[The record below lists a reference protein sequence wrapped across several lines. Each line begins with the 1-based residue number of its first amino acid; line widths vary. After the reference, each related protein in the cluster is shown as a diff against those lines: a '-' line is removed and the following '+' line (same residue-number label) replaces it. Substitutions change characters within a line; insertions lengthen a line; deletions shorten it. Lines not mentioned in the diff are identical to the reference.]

1 MLSIYKASAGS
12 GKTHTL
18 TGEYLR
24 MLFRDLQTHHGTMM
38 PHSYILAVTFTKK
51 ATAEMKERILK
62 ALFLLSK
69 NPTKSPYYKELIN
82 EFHVDHEVL
91 KHNAHQ
97 LLVSVLQDF
106 SRFSVSTIDGF
117 FQQVVRTFALDLGLS
132 TTYDLALDNEEII
145 QQAVDDV
152 FRDIRTQ
159 KDDNSDIISW
169 ITAFAQ
175 HNIDENQ
182 KWNPYQSVSG
192 FSQELNKEKLK
203 RNLLKVREFFADKN
217 NIKDYRK
224 NLEDIVQEVIRKT
237 NTLLQEGANAIQG
250 VEGLRQSAISIFKK
264 NAEHF
269 LEKGFN
275 NTTIEV
281 INHQIEIYTK
291 TKGNQQQ
298 FLSELYCTQL
308 EPIYQ
313 KLLAIWEKDRIDYY
327 SAKAILQH
335 LYAVGLIQ
343 DVAGQVEQTNKQ
355 LGRLPIADIN
365 LLIHQIIDGQDT
377 PFIYER
383 MGQYFHHF
391 MIDEFQDTSALQWE
405 NFEPLIQ
412 EAEGNNHDNL
422 VVGDVKQSI
431 YRWRNSDW
439 RLLNQ
444 IDGLFAHTHIPKLE
458 CNWRTARLLVEHNEH
473 LIHQYSQW
481 ITAILQEKGWENY
494 PEAQAI
500 KHIYAQDAIHQKPQR
515 DIPGVVHMQ
524 FFSGKTSEVKTECL
538 SAVEKQLHDLQN
550 EGIDLSRV
558 ALLVRTRDEAEI
570 AAKHLIENGFTVQ
583 SSESMRIHSHP
594 AVRLLVALMQ
604 QEEDNRNNITNDVN
618 NAIIL
623 DLHAPFTEE
632 EIREIKKAANLPLY
646 EYVQKLIYILNL
658 DQEQTALPYL
668 TAFQDKIYD
677 FMQSHVA
684 SAKLFLEFWNR
695 KKNKLSIAVPVTSNA
710 IRIMTIHG
718 SKGLEFDIV
727 IIPFL
732 TWSLKD
738 RLNYKQRKI
747 IWCEPTNEPFNKM
760 PLVAITQDDKA
771 LNTHFKKDYIQEVI
785 SQYIDFLN
793 LTYVAFTRPKYRLYT
808 YGSRFDNEEH
818 PQANIANIGQ
828 LLSSFLYMERRTD
841 EQGELTSLLQA
852 NEDGSWSYHI
862 QDPNPEIKDEE
873 NNKNEEEDD
882 IEKVQTMQAY
892 YVNSPIKDRLVLRS
906 RAEDDFTEDT
916 ELETIDLGI
925 LMHEW
930 LANIITWD
938 DAKPALEKM
947 RITGRITQT
956 QEEQLTTQMKK
967 LQDLLQHENKAHWF
981 DGSMQ
986 VINEQTI
993 ISTDGK
999 SYRPDRIVIRD
1010 KYAEVIDYKF
1020 GEEHT
1025 DIYQKQLRKY
1035 TLLLQQ
1041 MGYSVNAYIVY
1052 TALQKIQRI

>member
-24 MLFRDLQTHHGTMM
+24 MLFRDLIHQGTVI
-38 PHSYILAVTFTKK
+38 PHSHILAVTFTKK

-62 ALFLLSK
+62 ALFQLSK

-82 EFHVDHEVL
+82 EFHVDQEVL
-91 KHNAHQ
+91 KQNAHK

-152 FRDIRTQ
+152 FRNIRTQ

-203 RNLLKVREFFADKN
+203 RNLLKVRDFFANKN

-224 NLEDIVQEVIRKT
+224 NLEEIVREVIIKT
-237 NTLLQEGANAIQG
+237 NNLIQEGANAIQG
-250 VEGLRQSAISIFKK
+250 VEGLRLNAISIFKK
-264 NAEHF
+264 EAEHF

-291 TKGNQQQ
+291 AKGSQQQ
-298 FLSELYCTQL
+298 ILSELYSTRL

-313 KLLAIWEKDRIDYY
+313 QLLTIWEKDRIDYY

-383 MGQYFHHF
+383 MGQYFYHY
-391 MIDEFQDTSALQWE
+391 MIDEFQDTSALQWQ

-444 IDGLFAHTHIPKLE
+444 IDGLFARTHIPKLE
-458 CNWRTARLLVEHNEH
+458 CNWRTARLLVEHNEY
-473 LIHQYSQW
+473 LMHQYSQW
-481 ITAILQEKGWENY
+481 LTAILQDKGWDNY
-494 PEAQAI
+494 PDAQAI
-500 KHIYAQDAIHQKPQR
+500 KHIYSKDAIHQTPKKN
-515 DIPGVVHMQ
+515 IPGVVHMQ
-524 FFSGKTSEVKTECL
+524 FFNGKTNEIKVECL
-538 SAVEKQLHDLQN
+538 SAMEKQLHDFQN

-558 ALLVRTRDEAEI
+558 ALLVRTRDEAET

-594 AVRLLVALMQ
+594 AVQLLVALMQ
-604 QEEDNRNNITNDVN
+604 QAEDDKSHITNDVN
-618 NAIIL
+618 NAIIQ
-623 DLHAPFTEE
+623 DLHAPFTEDE
-632 EIREIKKAANLPLY
+632 TREIKQAANLPLY
-646 EYVQKLIYILNL
+646 EYVQKLIHILNL
-658 DQEQTALPYL
+658 DQDLSALSYL

-684 SAKLFLEFWNR
+684 NAKLFLDFWNR

-732 TWSLKD
+732 TWPLKE
-738 RLNYKQRKI
+738 RLNHRQRKI
-747 IWCEPTNEPFNKM
+747 IWCEPKNEPFNKM

-771 LNTHFKKDYIQEVI
+771 LNTHFKKDYIQEII

-808 YGSRFDNEEH
+808 YGSRFEDEEH
-818 PQANIANIGQ
+818 PQANISNVGQ
-828 LLSSFLYMERRTD
+828 LLSSFLYMEKQTN
-841 EQGELTSLLQA
+841 EQGESTSLLQT

-862 QDPNPEIKDEE
+862 QDPNPDIKDEE
-873 NNKNEEEDD
+873 DNKGEEDVD
-882 IEKVQTMQAY
+882 KVQTIQAC

-930 LANIITWD
+930 LANIITWN
-938 DAKPALEKM
+938 DAQPALEKM
-947 RITGRITQT
+947 RITGRITEI
-956 QEEQLTTQMKK
+956 QEEQLKTQMQK
-967 LQDLLQHENKAHWF
+967 LQNLLHQENKAYWF

-1020 GEEHT
+1020 GDEHT
-1025 DIYQKQLRKY
+1025 DTYQKQLRKY
-1035 TLLLQQ
+1035 TLLLQE

-1052 TALQKIQRI
+1052 TAHQKIQKI

>member
-24 MLFRDLQTHHGTMM
+24 MLFRDLIHQETVI
-38 PHSYILAVTFTKK
+38 PHSHILAVTFTKK

-62 ALFLLSK
+62 ALFQLSK

-82 EFHVDHEVL
+82 EFHVDQEVL
-91 KHNAHQ
+91 KQNAHK

-152 FRDIRTQ
+152 FRNIRTQ
-159 KDDNSDIISW
+159 KDNNSDIISW

-203 RNLLKVREFFADKN
+203 RNLLKVRDFFANKN

-224 NLEDIVQEVIRKT
+224 NLEEIVREVIIKT
-237 NTLLQEGANAIQG
+237 NNLLQEGANAIQG
-250 VEGLRQSAISIFKK
+250 VEGLRLNAISIFKK
-264 NAEHF
+264 DAEHF

-291 TKGNQQQ
+291 AKGSQQQ
-298 FLSELYCTQL
+298 ILSELYSTRL

-313 KLLAIWEKDRIDYY
+313 QLLTIWEKDRIDYY

-383 MGQYFHHF
+383 MGQYFYHY
-391 MIDEFQDTSALQWE
+391 MIDEFQDTSALQWQ

-444 IDGLFAHTHIPKLE
+444 IDGLFARTHIPKLD
-458 CNWRTARLLVEHNEH
+458 CNWRTARLLVEHNEY
-473 LIHQYSQW
+473 LMHQYSQW
-481 ITAILQEKGWENY
+481 LTAILQDKGWDNY
-494 PEAQAI
+494 PDAQAI
-500 KHIYAQDAIHQKPQR
+500 KHIYSKDAIHQTPQKN
-515 DIPGVVHMQ
+515 IPGVVHMQ
-524 FFSGKTSEVKTECL
+524 FFNGKTNEVKIECL
-538 SAVEKQLHDLQN
+538 SAMEKQLHDFQN

-558 ALLVRTRDEAEI
+558 ALLVRTRDEAET

-594 AVRLLVALMQ
+594 AVQLIVALMQ
-604 QEEDNRNNITNDVN
+604 QAEDDKSHITNDVN
-618 NAIIL
+618 NAIIQ
-623 DLHAPFTEE
+623 DLHAPFTEDE
-632 EIREIKKAANLPLY
+632 TREIKQAANLPLY
-646 EYVQKLIYILNL
+646 EYVQKLIHILNL
-658 DQEQTALPYL
+658 DQDQSALSYL

-684 SAKLFLEFWNR
+684 NAKLFLDFWNR

-710 IRIMTIHG
+710 IRIMTIHS

-732 TWSLKD
+732 TWPLKE
-738 RLNYKQRKI
+738 RLNHRQRKI
-747 IWCEPTNEPFNKM
+747 IWCEPKNEPFSQM

-771 LNTHFKKDYIQEVI
+771 LNTHFKKDYIQEII

-808 YGSRFDNEEH
+808 YGSRFEDEEH
-818 PQANIANIGQ
+818 PQANISNVGQ
-828 LLSSFLYMERRTD
+828 LLSSFLYMEKQTN
-841 EQGELTSLLQA
+841 EQGESTSLLQT

-862 QDPNPEIKDEE
+862 QDPNPEIKDEDD
-873 NNKNEEEDD
+873 NKGEEDVD
-882 IEKVQTMQAY
+882 KVQTIQAY
-892 YVNSPIKDRLVLRS
+892 YVNSPIKDRLVLRN

-930 LANIITWD
+930 LANIITWN
-938 DAKPALEKM
+938 DAQPALEKM
-947 RITGRITQT
+947 RITGRITEI
-956 QEEQLTTQMKK
+956 QEEQLKTQMQK
-967 LQDLLQHENKAHWF
+967 LQNLLHQENKAYWF

-1020 GEEHT
+1020 GDEHT
-1025 DIYQKQLRKY
+1025 DTYQKQLRKY
-1035 TLLLQQ
+1035 TLLLQE

-1052 TALQKIQRI
+1052 TAHQKIQKI

>member
-18 TGEYLR
+18 TGEYLF
-24 MLFRDLQTHHGTMM
+24 MLFRDLQKHHGTIM
-38 PHSYILAVTFTKK
+38 PHSHILAVTFTKK

-62 ALFLLSK
+62 ALFQLSK
-69 NPTKSPYYKELIN
+69 NPQKSPYYKELVKK
-82 EFHVDHEVL
+82 FHIDHEAI
-91 KHNAHQ
+91 KQKAHL
-97 LLVSVLQDF
+97 LLVGVLQDF

-117 FQQVVRTFALDLGLS
+117 FQQVVRTFAMDLGLS

-152 FRDIRTQ
+152 FRNIRTQ
-159 KDDNSDIISW
+159 NDHNSDIVSW

-175 HNIDENQ
+175 HNIDENL
-182 KWNPYQSVSG
+182 KWNPYQSVSA

-203 RNLLKVREFFADKN
+203 RNLLKVRDFFADKN

-224 NLEDIVQEVIRKT
+224 NLEDIVQEVIHKT

-291 TKGNQQQ
+291 AKGNQQE
-298 FLSELYCTQL
+298 FLSKLYSDQL
-308 EPIYQ
+308 ESIYK
-313 KLLAIWEKDRIDYY
+313 KLLTIWEKDRIDYN

-343 DVAGQVEQTNKQ
+343 DVAGQVEQTNKEI
-355 LGRLPIADIN
+355 GRLPIADIN

-383 MGQYFHHF
+383 IGQYFHHF
-391 MIDEFQDTSALQWE
+391 MIDEFQDTSALQWQ

-412 EAEGNNHDNL
+412 EAESSNHDNL

-444 IDGLFAHTHIPKLE
+444 IDSLFTHTNIPKLE

-473 LIHQYSQW
+473 MMHKYSQW
-481 ITAILQEKGWENY
+481 LIATLEDKGWENY
-494 PEAQAI
+494 PESQAI
-500 KHIYAQDAIHQKPQR
+500 KQIYAKDAIHQEPQK

-524 FFSGKTSEVKTECL
+524 FFNGKISEVKTACL
-538 SAVEKQLHDLQN
+538 SAMEKQLHDLQN

-558 ALLVRTRDEAEI
+558 ALLVRTRDEAEL
-570 AAKHLIENGFTVQ
+570 AAKHLIEKGFTIQ
-583 SSESMRIHSHP
+583 STDSMRIHSHP
-594 AVRLLVALMQ
+594 AVQLLVALMQ
-604 QEEDNRNNITNDVN
+604 REEDNRSRITNDVN
-618 NAIIL
+618 NAIIQE
-623 DLHAPFTEE
+623 LHTPFTEDE
-632 EIREIKKAANLPLY
+632 NREIKQAANLPLY
-646 EYVQKLIYILNL
+646 EYVQKLIQILNL
-658 DQEQTALPYL
+658 DQEQSALPYI

-684 SAKLFLEFWNR
+684 NAKLFLEFWNR

-732 TWSLKD
+732 TWALKD
-738 RLNYKQRKI
+738 WVNNRQKKI
-747 IWCEPTNEPFNKM
+747 IWCEPTSKPFNQM

-771 LNTHFKKDYIQEVI
+771 LNTHFKKDYIQEII

-808 YGSRFDNEEH
+808 YGSRFEDEEH
-818 PQANIANIGQ
+818 PQVNITNVGH
-828 LLSSFLYMERRTD
+828 LFSSFLYMETQTN
-841 EQGELTSLLQA
+841 EQGESIPLLQE
-852 NEDGSWSYHI
+852 NEDGSWCYHI

-873 NNKNEEEDD
+873 DNKEEDD
-882 IEKVQTMQAY
+882 IDKVQTIQAS
-892 YVNSPIKDRLVLRS
+892 YVSSPIKGRLILRS
-906 RAEDDFTEDT
+906 RSEDDFTDDT

-938 DAKPALEKM
+938 DAQPALEKM
-947 RITGRITQT
+947 RVTGRITAYQET
-956 QEEQLTTQMKK
+956 QLQHQMQI
-967 LQDLLQHENKAHWF
+967 LQALLQRENKAYWF
-981 DGSMQ
+981 DGTMQ

-999 SYRPDRIVIRD
+999 SYRPDRIVILD
-1010 KYAEVIDYKF
+1010 KYAEIIDYKF
-1020 GEEHT
+1020 GDEHA
-1025 DIYQKQLRKY
+1025 DKYQKQLRKY

-1052 TALQKIQRI
+1052 TALQKIQKI